1 LEFDPQLFFDELK
14 KKKLFLCLKDEPNF
28 KLGEKVTFATLSV
41 SAKSNFPINYEW
53 RSRCGAQ
60 QKRDEK

>member
-1 LEFDPQLFFDELK
+1 MNSR